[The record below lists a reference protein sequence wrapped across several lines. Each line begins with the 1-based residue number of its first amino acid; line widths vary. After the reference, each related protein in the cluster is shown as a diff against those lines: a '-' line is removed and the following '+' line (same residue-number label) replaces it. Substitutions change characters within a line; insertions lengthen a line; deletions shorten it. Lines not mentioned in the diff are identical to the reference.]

1 MPSGNLVLD
10 DGAATHL
17 SSVTS
22 RMRRMEW
29 ADFMRFPNLS
39 HKELDR
45 NRKPSVCP
53 TASKYSNLHFDK
65 DKMYFL
71 RNKWRN
77 TTKKAHSIYEN
88 FFYKLPSLIGRHIK
102 WRLRPLISS
111 TVVRLFL
118 PQTVYDPFLTCF
130 NTREYGNALQTSGL
144 VRCSQLTHAYCIR
157 QVRGH
162 GCVKILEIEIAST
175 HVESELHLS
184 LRQMK
189 PK

>member
-1 MPSGNLVLD
+1 M
-10 DGAATHL
+10 A
-17 SSVTS
+17 
-22 RMRRMEW
+22 
-29 ADFMRFPNLS
+29 
-39 HKELDR
+39 
-45 NRKPSVCP
+45 
-53 TASKYSNLHFDK
+53 KYH
-65 DKMYFL
+65 
-71 RNKWRN
+71 
-77 TTKKAHSIYEN
+77 KKAHSTLYLIYEN

-162 GCVKILEIEIAST
+162 GCVKILEIEIPST
-175 HVESELHLS
+175 HVEFELQLS
-184 LRQMK
+184 YRQMK
-189 PK
+189 HEAQISKLYVITT